1 VKVVRQVRHL
11 CNRAWIISANR
22 ILSAIFAVTDGEG
35 LISSR
40 FSRTAAMKEAAISI
54 AAFGLLSLFWLALFS
69 FVPSTFRR
77 SGQVLLGDGCPL
89 NTSVGLY
96 RKALQQQEQL
106 TTTSSRGGGSD
117 FVGSERSSWGSTARQ
132 VIVQL
137 HFLHLTTHAAGSP
150 EDMPIMAEHRRRTK
164 GEYHS
169 TRRSPHVLLHKGA
182 IGWLGVRDCGREIKL
197 TGLRIIRQLGSILSL
212 RCTTSVLLEYCPDG
226 HLSTLRPSLLDPC
239 GLARRRGSL

>member
-1 VKVVRQVRHL
+1 MGMVGQNLAHRCSL
-11 CNRAWIISANR
+11 AWIISANR
-22 ILSAIFAVTDGEG
+22 MLSAIFAVTDGDG

-40 FSRTAAMKEAAISI
+40 FNRTAAMKEAAIRT
-54 AAFGLLSLFWLALFS
+54 AAFDLLSLVWLTLLLLT
-69 FVPSTFRR
+69 PSIFCR

-117 FVGSERSSWGSTARQ
+117 FVGSDRSSWGSMARQ

-150 EDMPIMAEHRRRTK
+150 DDMPIIART
-164 GEYHS
+164 
-169 TRRSPHVLLHKGA
+169 P
-182 IGWLGVRDCGREIKL
+182 
-197 TGLRIIRQLGSILSL
+197 
-212 RCTTSVLLEYCPDG
+212 
-226 HLSTLRPSLLDPC
+226 
-239 GLARRRGSL
+239 

>member
-1 VKVVRQVRHL
+1 VRQVRHL

-54 AAFGLLSLFWLALFS
+54 AAFVLLSLFWLALFS
-69 FVPSTFRR
+69 LVPSVFRR

-117 FVGSERSSWGSTARQ
+117 FVGSERSSWGSMARH
-132 VIVQL
+132 VIVQR

-150 EDMPIMAEHRRRTK
+150 EDIPIMAEHL
-164 GEYHS
+164 GEQKENI
-169 TRRSPHVLLHKGA
+169 TVRGGPHTLCCIRGQSAGWAFA
-182 IGWLGVRDCGREIKL
+182 IAAGK
-197 TGLRIIRQLGSILSL
+197 
-212 RCTTSVLLEYCPDG
+212 
-226 HLSTLRPSLLDPC
+226 
-239 GLARRRGSL
+239 